1 MLHRVLAYRTRE
13 PVAESY
19 LVALNLHIGMRL
31 GIGMNH
37 AQIPGLIVSRWRG
50 FDAFRHDEKMRVS
63 GSSCIALVVVVRRQ
77 AAGRDSCSHTRTTRP
92 ATVRQPQSAYR
103 RIDCGSS
110 QRTLIQS
117 PQSFPFKYHAT
128 CGKDRGDFD
137 RGKRWIRPPDA
148 SRDALFILVWDA
160 LWVLV

>member
-1 MLHRVLAYRTRE
+1 MFHRILAYRTRE

-50 FDAFRHDEKMRVS
+50 FDAFRHDEKMRAS

-92 ATVRQPQSAYR
+92 ATVRQPCRKNPIRLIIAVDPLTTGLALISA
-103 RIDCGSS
+103 D
-110 QRTLIQS
+110 
-117 PQSFPFKYHAT
+117 H
-128 CGKDRGDFD
+128 
-137 RGKRWIRPPDA
+137 PPADE
-148 SRDALFILVWDA
+148 
-160 LWVLV
+160 